1 MMMTQLRNRNL
12 AVHVGLWVLL
22 LLLGAI
28 FIWFGFYNFAADV
41 KHSRPVFSLIETA
54 RERSVQVR
62 AAKIGVPT
70 LEDRAA
76 IVKGAGNYQAM
87 CAQCHLAPGMGPTE
101 LSRGLYPSPPA
112 LAKSNV
118 DPAVAFWTIKHG
130 IKASGM
136 PAWGTSMGDPD
147 IWNLVAFLKKLPGME
162 AAAYRELVQSSAGHS
177 HAGAAAPSPGNTPH
191 SMEESMHGEHDDA
204 NPKATGATK
213 PGHMHKEGEQ
223 P

>member
-1 MMMTQLRNRNL
+1 MTQLRNRNL
-12 AVHVGLWVLL
+12 AIHVGLWVLL
-22 LLLGAI
+22 LLFAAI

-62 AAKIGVPT
+62 AAKIGVPP

-101 LSRGLYPSPPA
+101 LSRGLYPSPPP
-112 LAKSNV
+112 LAKRDV

-136 PAWGTSMGDPD
+136 PAWGTSMGDQD
-147 IWNLVAFLKKLPGME
+147 VWNLVAFVKKLPRME
-162 AAAYRELVQSSAGHS
+162 VIAYRELVQSSSGHS
-177 HAGAAAPSPGNTPH
+177 HAGSGAASLGNTRH
-191 SMEESMHGEHDDA
+191 SVEEDMHGEHDEAD
-204 NPKATGATK
+204 PKPSPATEPSHT
-213 PGHMHKEGEQ
+213 HKDGEQ
-223 P
+223 H